1 MYGDLMTFETLQR
14 RRERELALQL
24 SRKRFEPQAQA
35 RRGRPAELATHLRAL
50 VRRPS
55 TLERKRAELGRI
67 PLFAGLPRQRLDL
80 LARTADV
87 VEVPAGTEVIREGE
101 PGHEFFA
108 ISRGEVEISKRGKR
122 VATECDGEVFGE
134 IALLRRVPRTATVR
148 TLAAS
153 RLFVLNEQAFH
164 SLVAPSFS

>member
-24 SRKRFEPQAQA
+24 SRKRVEAQA
-35 RRGRPAELATHLRAL
+35 RRGRLADLATHLRAL

-55 TLERKRAELGRI
+55 ALERKRAELGRI
-67 PLFAGLPRQRLDL
+67 PLFAGLPRRRLDL

-134 IALLRRVPRTATVR
+134 IALLRRIPRTATVR
-148 TLAAS
+148 TLAPS
-153 RLFVLNEQAFH
+153 RLFVLNEQAFR